1 MLLSPWI
8 TGVGCQLRWVPGV
21 AVGAGLA
28 VTDGVNRL
36 PPFGLSDFSVGVT
49 ADVVVVV
56 VVVVDDGASGVFF
69 SSPQP
74 AVRPIIAMS
83 AVPPAATVM
92 RWTRRF
98 ERMMHAFP
106 LAQRSTKPRA
116 GFQTYSR
123 YERTGQSAG
132 AATLWVVRGLT
143 LVGGWVFT
151 HRIEQI
157 FEYRECL
164 VVREVFLWRL

>member
-1 MLLSPWI
+1 M
-8 TGVGCQLRWVPGV
+8 RWVPGV

-56 VVVVDDGASGVFF
+56 IVVVVVVDDGASGAFF

-83 AVPPAATVM
+83 AVPPAAAVT
-92 RWTRRF
+92 RWTRRC
-98 ERMMHAFP
+98 EPMSVSLR
-106 LAQRSTKPRA
+106 RA
-116 GFQTYSR
+116 VVHQTR
-123 YERTGQSAG
+123 
-132 AATLWVVRGLT
+132 
-143 LVGGWVFT
+143 
-151 HRIEQI
+151 
-157 FEYRECL
+157 
-164 VVREVFLWRL
+164 

>member
-1 MLLSPWI
+1 MR
-8 TGVGCQLRWVPGV
+8 CVPGV

-56 VVVVDDGASGVFF
+56 VVVVDGASGAFF

-83 AVPPAATVM
+83 AVPPAAAAT

-98 ERMMHAFP
+98 ERMMHALP

-116 GFQTYSR
+116 GFPDLFQ
-123 YERTGQSAG
+123 
-132 AATLWVVRGLT
+132 L
-143 LVGGWVFT
+143 
-151 HRIEQI
+151 
-157 FEYRECL
+157 
-164 VVREVFLWRL
+164 

>member
-1 MLLSPWI
+1 M
-8 TGVGCQLRWVPGV
+8 RWVPGV

-56 VVVVDDGASGVFF
+56 VVVVVVDDGASGAFF

-98 ERMMHAFP
+98 EPMMHALP
-106 LAQRSTKPRA
+106 LTQRSTKPRV
-116 GFQTYSR
+116 GFQTYSS
-123 YERTGQSAG
+123 YERTGRSAG
-132 AATLWVVRGLT
+132 AALLWAVGGLT
-143 LVGGWVFT
+143 LSVGG
-151 HRIEQI
+151 
-157 FEYRECL
+157 CL
-164 VVREVFLWRL
+164 LTTSNKYSNLEGVWWCGRCCCGGCDQSGGWSD

>member
-1 MLLSPWI
+1 M
-8 TGVGCQLRWVPGV
+8 RWVPGV

-49 ADVVVVV
+49 AADVVVVV
-56 VVVVDDGASGVFF
+56 VVVVDEGVSGAFF

-98 ERMMHAFP
+98 ERTMHAF
-106 LAQRSTKPRA
+106 R
-116 GFQTYSR
+116 
-123 YERTGQSAG
+123 
-132 AATLWVVRGLT
+132 
-143 LVGGWVFT
+143 
-151 HRIEQI
+151 
-157 FEYRECL
+157 
-164 VVREVFLWRL
+164 